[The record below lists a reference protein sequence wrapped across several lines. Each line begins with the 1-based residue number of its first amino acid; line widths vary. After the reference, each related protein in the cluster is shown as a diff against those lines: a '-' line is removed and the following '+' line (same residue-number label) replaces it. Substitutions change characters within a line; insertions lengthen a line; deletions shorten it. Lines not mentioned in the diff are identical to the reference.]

1 MNNKQNGENVTN
13 KQVFTTGEAAKICNV
28 SQQTIIR
35 CFDSG
40 RLSGFKV
47 PGSRFRRIPRPELV
61 RFMQQNGMDMQR
73 LGNSRTQVLV
83 IGLSAVSVDAVIKT
97 YSAGHNIKITHVED
111 AWSAGFEAKECSPNL
126 ILINPIVAGIDKQAI
141 IKSLAANGSCEPLI
155 VEVVNNSQNGLNMSR
170 EETDSKEVIRQAV
183 QQLLSA

>member
-1 MNNKQNGENVTN
+1 
-13 KQVFTTGEAAKICNV
+13 
-28 SQQTIIR
+28 
-35 CFDSG
+35 
-40 RLSGFKV
+40 
-47 PGSRFRRIPRPELV
+47 
-61 RFMQQNGMDMQR
+61 MDMQR

-83 IGLSAVSVDAVIKT
+83 IGLSAASVDAVIKT